1 MDHIFRGVALQI
13 MPPNLNQQ
21 GAIFKEY
28 QNLTL
33 VSYAPTLEREVE
45 KCPEIKNITILHH
58 SKRNYI
64 GIYDSNNKEN
74 FPLIQDKR
82 RTTLK

>member
-1 MDHIFRGVALQI
+1 MDHILRGIALKI

-21 GAIFKEY
+21 GTISKEY
-28 QNLTL
+28 QNLTS
-33 VSYAPTLEREVE
+33 VSYAPTLQRDVE
-45 KCPEIKNITILHH
+45 KRPEIKNITILHH

-64 GIYDSNNKEN
+64 GIYDSNNKED
-74 FPLIQDKR
+74 FPTIQDKR